1 METQT
6 VAQKLEALVKLQT
19 IDSKIDE
26 LKKLR
31 GDLPDEVQDLEDE
44 MEGYKTR
51 LNRYQVEQKEMDEN
65 IKKNKEGIKEAEKL
79 IKKYQEQ
86 QKNVRNNRE
95 FDAITKE
102 VELQELEIQICEKK
116 IKQAKDEIAKKKDEV
131 ERIESQINERTQHL
145 DIKKKELDGILAE
158 SQEEEA
164 RLLGE
169 REKATKKIEDK
180 NLLKYY
186 ERLRGSLTN
195 GLAVVRVVRGAA
207 EGCNIVIPPQK
218 IAEIREKKKIVI
230 DEHSGRILADVDID
244 SLDESDKPK
253 SAKPVAVA
261 AAPTRRRKTAE

>member
-1 METQT
+1 MENQSI
-6 VAQKLEALVKLQT
+6 AQKLEALVKLQA

-44 MEGYKTR
+44 IEGYKTR
-51 LNRYQVEQKEMDEN
+51 QQRYETEQKELEEN
-65 IKKNKEGIKEAEKL
+65 IKKNKDGIKEAEKL
-79 IKKYQEQ
+79 IKKYTDQ

-102 VELQELEIQICEKK
+102 IELQELEIQICEKR
-116 IKQAKDEIAKKKDEV
+116 IKEAKEQILAKKDDIEKTDTLV
-131 ERIESQINERTQHL
+131 AERGEHL
-145 DIKKKELDGILAE
+145 DNKKKELDDIMQE
-158 SQEEEA
+158 SQDEEKK
-164 RLLGE
+164 LLGD

-180 NLLKYY
+180 LLKYY
-186 ERLRGSLTN
+186 ERLRGSLSN

-230 DEHSGRILADVDID
+230 DEHSGRILADVDMD
-244 SLDESDKPK
+244 SLDEGDKPK
-253 SAKPVAVA
+253 TAKAPAAV
-261 AAPTRRRKTAE
+261 PSRRRKVE

>member
-1 METQT
+1 MENQS
-6 VAQKLEALVKLQT
+6 VAQKLEALVKLQFVDT
-19 IDSKIDE
+19 KLDQ

-31 GDLPDEVQDLEDE
+31 GDLPNEVQDLEDE
-44 MEGYKTR
+44 IVGYKTR
-51 LNRYQVEQKEMDEN
+51 HTRFEQDLEQLEEN
-65 IKKNKEGIKEAEKL
+65 IKKNKEGVKEAEKL
-79 IKKYQEQ
+79 IKKYNEQ

-116 IKQAKDEIAKKKDEV
+116 SKEAKDLIQAKKDEIEKTNLLIA
-131 ERIESQINERTQHL
+131 ERADHL
-145 DIKKKELDGILAE
+145 DNKKKELNDIMAE
-158 SQEEEA
+158 SHEEEEK
-164 RLLGE
+164 LLGE

-180 NLLKYY
+180 LLKYY

-230 DEHSGRILADVDID
+230 DEHSGRILADVDMD
-244 SLDESDKPK
+244 SLDEGDKPK
-253 SAKPVAVA
+253 SARTVVTT
-261 AAPTRRRKTAE
+261 PTRRRKVE

>member
-1 METQT
+1 MENQS
-6 VAQKLEALVKLQT
+6 VAQKLEALVKLQF
-19 IDSKIDE
+19 IDTKLDE

-44 MEGYKTR
+44 IEGYKTR
-51 LNRYQVEQKEMDEN
+51 QTKHEADQKEIEEA

-79 IKKYQEQ
+79 IKKYTEQ

-102 VELQELEIQICEKK
+102 IELQELEIQICEKK
-116 IKQAKDEIAKKKDEV
+116 IKEGKDSIVAQKDDIDKINNQIK
-131 ERIESQINERTQHL
+131 ERGDHL
-145 DIKKKELDGILAE
+145 DTKKRELDGILAE
-158 SQEEEA
+158 SHEEEK
-164 RLLGE
+164 RLLAE

-180 NLLKYY
+180 LLKYY
-186 ERLRGSLTN
+186 ERLRNSLTN

-230 DEHSGRILADVDID
+230 DEHSGRILADVDMD
-244 SLDESDKPK
+244 SLDEGDKPK
-253 SAKPVAVA
+253 SSKVI
-261 AAPTRRRKTAE
+261 APPATRRKKVE

>member
-1 METQT
+1 MENQS
-6 VAQKLEALVKLQT
+6 VAQKLEALVKLQF
-19 IDSKIDE
+19 IDTKIDE

-51 LNRYQVEQKEMDEN
+51 QSRLEVEFKEIEEG

-79 IKKYQEQ
+79 IKKYNEQ

-102 VELQELEIQICEKK
+102 VELQELEIQLCEKK
-116 IKQAKDEIAKKKDEV
+116 IKEGKDITQQKKDEIEKTNAFIK
-131 ERIESQINERTQHL
+131 ERGEHL
-145 DIKKKELDGILAE
+145 QIKKNELNGILVE
-158 SQEEEA
+158 SQEEEKK
-164 RLLGE
+164 LLGE

-180 NLLKYY
+180 LLKYY

-230 DEHSGRILADVDID
+230 DEHSGRILADVDMD
-244 SLDESDKPK
+244 SLDEGDKPK
-253 SAKPVAVA
+253 TAKVAV
-261 AAPTRRRKTAE
+261 PVPTTRRKKVE